1 MVTLFNFFILYIG
14 DNMKDENIFLD
25 KVVKKTNVNKNEI
38 LKLANDL
45 QSKNLNDE
53 NDIRDFI
60 MSVAKVTNKTI
71 SPSKVDK
78 LVMMIKSNKIP
89 NDINKMM

>member
-1 MVTLFNFFILYIG
+1 MTFFILYIG
-14 DNMKDENIFLD
+14 GNMKDENIFLD

>member
-1 MVTLFNFFILYIG
+1 
-14 DNMKDENIFLD
+14 MKDENISLD

>member
-1 MVTLFNFFILYIG
+1 MTFFILYIG
-14 DNMKDENIFLD
+14 DNVKDENIFLD